1 MKDGYILKSHDSGQP
16 QNGEM
21 DLINNYTRRKLKS
34 EEVYVFTVVLCDND
48 IDREYERFSDEALN
62 ELSKLFVGKTGI
74 MDHET
79 TSENQMARIFD
90 CKVEEVEGKVNQV
103 NMPYRRLVARAYM
116 PRCSKNEDFILE
128 LDSGIKKEVSVGC
141 SVDSIKCSICGED
154 VKSSLCDHIKGRE
167 YKTSVGTQVCHMVLD
182 NPKDAYEWSFVA
194 VPAQR
199 EAGVIKSFGKSFE
212 GGEIGMNEVMKKL
225 SLGETVNLSKS
236 QTRELYK
243 YISELEEKATVGN
256 AYVDELK
263 SEVLKLSAMVQ
274 PDIDLAVMKS
284 ITNKMSIT
292 ELKSFKKSYKA
303 KVSSVVPV
311 SPQLVSEKSEPQ
323 DSVNLQFKI

>member
-1 MKDGYILKSHDSGQP
+1 M
-16 QNGEM
+16 
-21 DLINNYTRRKLKS
+21 
-34 EEVYVFTVVLCDND
+34 
-48 IDREYERFSDEALN
+48 
-62 ELSKLFVGKTGI
+62 
-74 MDHET
+74 
-79 TSENQMARIFD
+79 
-90 CKVEEVEGKVNQV
+90 
-103 NMPYRRLVARAYM
+103 
-116 PRCSKNEDFILE
+116 
-128 LDSGIKKEVSVGC
+128 
-141 SVDSIKCSICGED
+141 
-154 VKSSLCDHIKGRE
+154 
-167 YKTSVGTQVCHMVLD
+167 
-182 NPKDAYEWSFVA
+182 
-194 VPAQR
+194 
-199 EAGVIKSFGKSFE
+199 
-212 GGEIGMNEVMKKL
+212 